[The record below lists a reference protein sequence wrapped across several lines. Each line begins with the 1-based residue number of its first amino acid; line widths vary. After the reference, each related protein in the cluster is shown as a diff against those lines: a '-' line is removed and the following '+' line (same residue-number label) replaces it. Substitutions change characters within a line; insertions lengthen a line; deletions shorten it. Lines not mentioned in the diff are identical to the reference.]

1 MVQTRSQEKSS
12 GSTQQQEVKPKAT
25 SKKRAEPPSKDS
37 VEEVHSGQQTKEFEA
52 EPPTKSAKRS
62 NDDDK
67 HITNKNEKI
76 NILLSDH
83 GAFPLQDCG
92 LANPHS
98 PSPSTILAHVFHAL
112 LTSTRI
118 SHQLANKTL
127 VKVVEAGYADLE
139 KLEQSSWEERTQVL
153 TEGGYTHYREK
164 TATELGELAQL
175 TREKYDGDLNNLL
188 KKAKEGNKEGDVE
201 AVRSD
206 VRKGVSAIKG
216 IGGVALDVFCDTVQA
231 VWHELAP
238 FVDPRSQKTAEKIG
252 ISSDAAELFKVV
264 GEDAVTMS
272 RLAVAFTTVRLE
284 KLEDQYTKA

>member
-12 GSTQQQEVKPKAT
+12 GSDDQQEVKPKAR
-25 SKKRAEPPSKDS
+25 SKKRAEPDSKDS
-37 VEEVHSGQQTKEFEA
+37 IEEVHSGQQTKEFEA

-62 NDDDK
+62 KDDK
-67 HITNKNEKI
+67 PTTTKDEKI
-76 NILLSDH
+76 NKLLSDH

-92 LANPHS
+92 LADPHS
-98 PSPSTILAHVFHAL
+98 RSASTILAHVFHAL

-139 KLEQSSWEERTQVL
+139 KLEKSSWEERTQVL

-175 TREKYDGDLNNLL
+175 IREKYDGDLNNLL
-188 KKAKEGNKEGDVE
+188 KKAKEGNEGNKE
-201 AVRSD
+201 AIRSS

-238 FVDPRSQKTAEKIG
+238 FVDPRSQKTAENLG

-272 RLAVAFTTVRLE
+272 RLAVALTTVRLE
-284 KLEDQYTKA
+284 KLEDRYIKA